1 LSTENFFRSRPG
13 PLTTN
18 VLRIREVRLSKL
30 PVSICTNVYLLILMY
45 QFLLYENNILRSR
58 QLKSKK
64 TSSSPAFFLCAVRGS
79 WFIWNSYQE
88 STVLVVVRFCYVWF
102 RTLGVLN

>member
-1 LSTENFFRSRPG
+1 MFLSKRKSCCAVAVRDVLAFVEAKCFLSTDKLSYGELSAPIG
-13 PLTTN
+13 GN

-79 WFIWNSYQE
+79 
-88 STVLVVVRFCYVWF
+88 
-102 RTLGVLN
+102 